1 MNEYYILKNDKRHT
15 TKDILK
21 SFTDKEKMILVYINI
36 YVKRNITDTDIISF
50 ASKQTGYF
58 KSYIK
63 EVLEKYEK
71 LGFIEK
77 KQG

>member
-1 MNEYYILKNDKRHT
+1 MNEYYILKDDLRHT

-21 SFTDKEKMILVYINI
+21 NFNDKEKMILVYINT
-36 YVKRNITDTDIISF
+36 YVRRNITNTDILSF
-50 ASKQTGYF
+50 VSKQTGYF
-58 KSYIK
+58 KSHIK